1 MKYCNPMVTQYIEV
15 LQSYGNPNTLKCFN
29 ILKCF
34 NLMKVTIGLQHFNI
48 LGYHRI
54 AILQYIANYLFL
66 QRTLT
71 DTADE
76 LNRDAKSAF
85 PWARLSCWIEASS
98 TPRERYR
105 GGKNERSNIRSLA
118 VERTVERSN
127 RRTDGRS
134 ESLINRWTL
143 QCHFWI
149 PDQNNTITTR
159 FHAFR

>member
-66 QRTLT
+66 QRTLSMEKIWAIPWHSLEQSLT
-71 DTADE
+71 V
-76 LNRDAKSAF
+76 LQLQNRG
-85 PWARLSCWIEASS
+85 WWWGC
-98 TPRERYR
+98 
-105 GGKNERSNIRSLA
+105 
-118 VERTVERSN
+118 
-127 RRTDGRS
+127 
-134 ESLINRWTL
+134 
-143 QCHFWI
+143 
-149 PDQNNTITTR
+149 ITTVAR
-159 FHAFR
+159 FFLISRHASFYLWSSLRVHSFHSGSPTWKKIAYLFSWYANLHNFLISSAKGF